1 MGRRFKWVSSYGTD
15 FNYDF
20 EDHERSAMKLLAPRH
35 TNISL
40 SPARGGEGLAA
51 GSAPIFYGWVIVGA
65 GIVITCLGMG
75 TMMSLGI
82 FLQPMSA
89 ATGWSRSSISIAAL
103 LNFLFMGPASFLWG
117 ALSDRFG
124 TRAVVLAGGALLG
137 LGLVAASQAA
147 TVGEFQIVF
156 GMLIGVAAGSFYA
169 PLTATA
175 TRWFVQ
181 HRSLAVALISAGFAI
196 GSMTISPLARWLIT
210 DYGWRAAMMTLGAL
224 SWLLILPAALLLRKP
239 PLPSRAG
246 GAAAREGPA
255 EREFTVARA
264 LCTPQFAAIAFTYF
278 CCCAAHSGPIFHM
291 VSYAIDCGVPAM
303 AAATVFGAA
312 GIASLSG
319 RVVGGLGADRVGAK
333 PMIVFGLALQALSV
347 SLYVFTRDLAG
358 FYGLALMF
366 GFSYGAVMPLYAILV
381 REYFGARIMG
391 TMFGA
396 VNMASTLGMA
406 LGPWAG
412 GWLYD
417 SYGSYFWLYIGSFGI
432 GLGAVA
438 IALTFRPP
446 REISAGLQSASVAQ
460 SA

>member
-1 MGRRFKWVSSYGTD
+1 
-15 FNYDF
+15 
-20 EDHERSAMKLLAPRH
+20 MKL
-35 TNISL
+35 
-40 SPARGGEGLAA
+40 
-51 GSAPIFYGWVIVGA
+51 FYGWVIVGA

-82 FLQPMSA
+82 FLQPMSL
-89 ATGWSRSSISIAAL
+89 ATGWSRTSISMAAL
-103 LNFLFMGPASFLWG
+103 LNFLCMGPASFFWG

-124 TRAVVLAGGALLG
+124 TRAVVLSGGALSG
-137 LGLVAASQAA
+137 LGLVAASQAG
-147 TVGEFQIVF
+147 TVGQFQMLF
-156 GMLIGVAAGSFYA
+156 GIIIGVAAGSYYA

-175 TRWFVQ
+175 TRWFIR

-196 GSMTISPLARWLIT
+196 GSMTISPFARWLI
-210 DYGWRAAMMTLGAL
+210 DYYGWRFAMLTLGAL
-224 SWLLILPAALLLRKP
+224 SWVFIIPAALLVRKP
-239 PLPSRAG
+239 PLPSRAAS
-246 GAAAREGPA
+246 AAASVSLA
-255 EREFTVARA
+255 DREFTVWRA
-264 LCTPQFAAIAFTYF
+264 LRTPQFVAISFTYF
-278 CCCAAHSGPIFHM
+278 ACCAAHSGPIFHM

-319 RVVGGLGADRVGAK
+319 RVIGGLAADRIGAK
-333 PMIVFGLALQALSV
+333 RMIIFGLALQALSV
-347 SLYVFTRDLAG
+347 SLYVFTRDLSS

-396 VNMASTLGMA
+396 VNMAAMLGMA

-412 GWLYD
+412 GRLYD
-417 SYGSYFWLYIGSFGI
+417 VYGSYFWLYIGSFGI

-446 REISAGLQSASVAQ
+446 REVLVGLPSPSVTQSA
-460 SA
+460 